1 MDWEVLIPL
10 LMFAF
15 PVVVSLLDKRAKRKR
30 AASPPPV
37 SRPTYPARPARP
49 AIPPFSRQSV
59 PPGPLPRKRPATPD
73 PSQPFGWAPPSYGAE
88 GGTVSLGRA
97 PEGTAATSKS
107 PVSHDQYVRNSL
119 TEEMPVEEGVRAIHR
134 EETEKVPEP
143 VQPADKLKIDKKKLI
158 IYSEILKPKFDA

>member
-59 PPGPLPRKRPATPD
+59 PPGPLPRHSFPPMSQGQAGGGVAPGNRATL
-73 PSQPFGWAPPSYGAE
+73 GTVR
-88 GGTVSLGRA
+88 GGTASEAQRWGPAQPDVSGGKPR
-97 PEGTAATSKS
+97 
-107 PVSHDQYVRNSL
+107 HSL
-119 TEEMPVEEGVRAIHR
+119 AEDMPIEEGVRAIHR
-134 EETEKVPEP
+134 EEAEKAPEP

>member
-1 MDWEVLIPL
+1 MDWEILIPL

-37 SRPTYPARPARP
+37 SRPTYPARPA
-49 AIPPFSRQSV
+49 IPPFSRQSV
-59 PPGPLPRKRPATPD
+59 PPGPLPRKRPAAPD

-97 PEGTAATSKS
+97 PGGTAAASKA
-107 PVSHDQYVRNSL
+107 PVSNDQYVRHSL
-119 TEEMPVEEGVRAIHR
+119 EEEIPVEEGVRAIHR
-134 EETEKVPEP
+134 EETKKAPGP
-143 VQPADKLKIDKKKLI
+143 VQPADKLQIDKKKLI